1 MYPHASRLCRLISVN
16 ISGLSYIKTLLW
28 RSKHPENNY
37 ERFLFTFWH
46 PEPTITLRNLVK
58 KTFFC
63 ILLCSKLGINVVLLN
78 NAHLCYVSLWTI
90 IIFACKSQLP
100 PGNLSCSG
108 WKRVHL
114 GGLIKTNIVSVY
126 LKYVCIYWI
135 PFQMHRWI
143 SLCNMIQ
150 NNDLNYRNM
159 FISILPKNSI
169 QNDIKKFDFVFN
181 A

>member
-1 MYPHASRLCRLISVN
+1 M
-16 ISGLSYIKTLLW
+16 
-28 RSKHPENNY
+28 
-37 ERFLFTFWH
+37 
-46 PEPTITLRNLVK
+46 
-58 KTFFC
+58 
-63 ILLCSKLGINVVLLN
+63 
-78 NAHLCYVSLWTI
+78 
-90 IIFACKSQLP
+90 P

-114 GGLIKTNIVSVY
+114 GGLIKTNIVRVY

-135 PFQMHRWI
+135 PFQMHRRI

-169 QNDIKKFDFVFN
+169 QNDIKKFDFVLN